1 MLRRSVLTLGL
12 ALLLAPPA
20 SARDEPVIAA
30 AADLRHAM
38 DSLVRQFRA
47 ETGLAVRPV
56 YGSSG
61 QFYQQL
67 AAGAPFQLF
76 LSADESYVQKL
87 ARAGRT
93 MDDGQLYAIGR
104 IVLVAPSRSRLALDP
119 DFRGLRKAL
128 ASGELSRFAIA
139 NPDHAPY
146 GVRAREALQS
156 ADLWTQLE
164 PRLVY
169 GENVAQ
175 ALQFALSGGADGG
188 IVALSLVLGDGL
200 KGTGRYVLIP
210 EEAHKPLRQ
219 RMVLMKGAGATAR
232 RFHDWL
238 QTPSARRI
246 FRKYGFVL
254 PGEAP

>member
-1 MLRRSVLTLGL
+1 
-12 ALLLAPPA
+12 
-20 SARDEPVIAA
+20 
-30 AADLRHAM
+30 M

-76 LSADESYVQKL
+76 LSADESYIQKL
-87 ARAGRT
+87 AQAGRT
-93 MDDGQLYAIGR
+93 LDDGRLYAMGR
-104 IVLVAPSRSRLALDP
+104 IVLVAPDRSGLALDP

-128 ASGELSRFAIA
+128 AKGELSRFAIA
-139 NPDHAPY
+139 NPEHAPY

-156 ADLWTQLE
+156 AGIWAQVE

-200 KGTGRYVLIP
+200 KGKGRYVLIP
-210 EEAHKPLRQ
+210 EEAHRPLRQ
-219 RMVLMKGAGATAR
+219 RMVLMKGAGPTAR

-246 FRKYGFVL
+246 FRRYGFVL